1 MASIGLWRISILC
14 CQVCIISVG
23 VVGFHL
29 VGKISS
35 YFGWDFI
42 PLLSS
47 RQSLFVSQVIIICFY
62 LVLWVYSPATH
73 CTTGLHAEMVNDPDY
88 GKRVVLCCTWNVHYA
103 QQWVSCPCYMF
114 PAALLAYSPDPN
126 IIVEFTMLQ
135 WQQLGVRCNC
145 RALTSLCTNVF
156 KNCSFPVGSEHSV
169 MSFLWSNSTTTG
181 TTETVKD
188 WESPHYLL
196 LLCSMS
202 PDHHSKRNKSNIM
215 SHHQQ
220 WGTIL
225 CFLFFF
231 WIRQTFM
238 APTLNKRRLNE
249 KTNVFAKCQYCCH
262 PKAIR

>member
-1 MASIGLWRISILC
+1 M
-14 CQVCIISVG
+14 
-23 VVGFHL
+23 
-29 VGKISS
+29 
-35 YFGWDFI
+35 
-42 PLLSS
+42 
-47 RQSLFVSQVIIICFY
+47 
-62 LVLWVYSPATH
+62 VLWVYSPATH

-88 GKRVVLCCTWNVHYA
+88 AKRVLLCCTWNVHCA
-103 QQWVSCPCYMF
+103 QQWVSCPGYMF
-114 PAALLAYSPDPN
+114 PAVLLAYSPDPI

-135 WQQLGVRCNC
+135 WQQLAVRCNC

-156 KNCSFPVGSEHSV
+156 KNCSSPVGSEHSV

-196 LLCSMS
+196 LLCSMF

-225 CFLFFF
+225 CFSVFLFN
-231 WIRQTFM
+231 QTDFYG
-238 APTLNKRRLNE
+238 
-249 KTNVFAKCQYCCH
+249 TNIKQEEAQWKDQCFC
-262 PKAIR
+262 